1 MRNRHARVQTAAPLI
16 GDPDQ
21 AGVHFTR
28 DPDPVQVEFRCD
40 RIAVNIF

>member
-21 AGVHFTR
+21 AGVNVS
-28 DPDPVQVEFRCD
+28 DPDPVGVEFRCD